1 MSQSR
6 RKFLQ
11 STTAFAVGFSGLQ
24 RLVAAEEL
32 ATTALHGGSSSGP
45 GFGPLQSDPKQLFDL
60 PSGFSYQI
68 ISRVGDEMADGLLAP
83 DKPDGMATF
92 ASPEGH
98 TLVVRNH
105 EIAPNDVGP
114 FGEGAKLLDK
124 VDRSLVYDLGERGKP
139 CHAGT
144 TTLVYDTKNQKL
156 VKQYLSLSGTIRN
169 CAGGPTPWGTWVTC
183 EETGDVRGINVYDEV
198 ETLCQEDHGYNF
210 EVPATADVG
219 LHKAVPLKAMGRF
232 RHEAIAVD
240 PKSGA
245 VYETEDVD
253 DGLIYRFLPKQP
265 GKLIEGGTLQA
276 LVIIDQASADTRNWT
291 TEGFAPKVGDSFA
304 VRWMDMDEVESP
316 QDDLRHRGFAAGA
329 ARFARGEGMWYSDGE
344 IYFAC
349 TSGGSAKLG
358 QIWKYTP
365 SPAEGTADEAKSP
378 GKLELFIEPNNSKL
392 VVNADNLTAAPWGDL
407 VVCED
412 RDGEEV
418 RLVGVTPAGQCY
430 TLANCHGRSELAG
443 VCFSPDGTTLFVN
456 IQHRGLTLA
465 VTGPWGGQVV
475 G

>member
-1 MSQSR
+1 MSHSR
-6 RKFLQ
+6 RKFLH
-11 STTAFAVGFSGLQ
+11 STTAFAVGFTGLQ
-24 RLVAAEEL
+24 RLVAAEGL
-32 ATTALHGGSSSGP
+32 TITALRGTSASDP
-45 GFGPLQSDPKQLFDL
+45 GFGPLEPDPKKLFDL
-60 PSGFSYQI
+60 PAGFSYQI
-68 ISRVGDEMADGLLAP
+68 ISRVGEEMADGLLTP

-92 ASPEGH
+92 AGPEGH
-98 TLVVRNH
+98 TIVVRNH
-105 EIAPNDVGP
+105 EITHNDIGP
-114 FGEGAKLLDK
+114 FGDCANLLDK
-124 VDRSLVYDLGERGKP
+124 IDRSLVYDLGERSKP

-156 VKQYLSLSGTIRN
+156 IKQYLSLTGTIRN
-169 CAGGPTPWGTWVTC
+169 CAGGPTPWGSWVTC
-183 EETGDVRGINVYDEV
+183 EETGDVRGLNVYDDN

-245 VYETEDVD
+245 VYETEDVN
-253 DGLIYRFLPKQP
+253 DGLIYRFLPNTP
-265 GKLIEGGTLQA
+265 GKLAEGGKLQA
-276 LVIIDQASADTRNWT
+276 LVIIDQESADTRNWT
-291 TEGFAPKVGDSFA
+291 TEGFTPNVGESFA

-316 QDDLRHRGFAAGA
+316 KDDLRHRGFAAGA

-349 TSGGSAKLG
+349 TSGGSAQLG

-365 SPAEGTADEAKSP
+365 SPAEGTADESKSP

-418 RLVGVTPAGQCY
+418 RLVGVTPEGECY
-430 TLANCHGRSELAG
+430 TLANSHGRSELAG

-465 VTGPWGGQVV
+465 VTGPWGGQL